1 MRKYLFIKPAQFVIC
16 AVSGAVSALL
26 GMCMGFVDGAF
37 VNLAVDGSVDRL
49 ARVFFLSMV
58 WLVFY
63 LFFQSFYGFVKNRY
77 IWHVKSRLRQDLFE
91 KIMDQSVPE
100 FNSKNSSTYIAD
112 LNTNRVVRA
121 PKLEEVISALPMGLE
136 TQITEKGA
144 NLSAGQRQRV
154 ALARAMI
161 NDPPVYLLDEFTFN
175 LDMQTGK
182 EIESTLLKETDKL
195 MIHITHKLIPEM
207 LEQYDE
213 ILVMKNGRIEEKGTF
228 QELMERREY
237 FYSLYTVSKWT

>member
-16 AVSGAVSALL
+16 VVSGAVSALL
-26 GMCMGFVDGAF
+26 GMCMGLLMGH
-37 VNLAVDGSVDRL
+37 LTVDGSVDWL
-49 ARVFFLSMV
+49 ARVFLLSKV

-77 IWHVKSRLRQDLFE
+77 IRHVKSRLRQDLFE

-121 PKLEEVISALPMGLE
+121 SKLEEVISALPMGLE
-136 TQITEKGA
+136 TRITEKGA
-144 NLSAGQRQRV
+144 NLSAGQRQRF

-161 NDPPVYLLDEFTFN
+161 NDPPVYLLDEFTSN
-175 LDMQTGK
+175 LDMQTGT
-182 EIESTLLKETDKL
+182 EIESTLSKRNGQT
-195 MIHITHKLIPEM
+195 
-207 LEQYDE
+207 YDPHHPQ
-213 ILVMKNGRIEEKGTF
+213 VYPRDAGT
-228 QELMERREY
+228 
-237 FYSLYTVSKWT
+237 V